1 MARGTIPA
9 EFYAPVTSSVPVLM
23 LSGELDAAT
32 PAHFGSTAARS
43 LPNSRQI
50 LIPNAAHVYFDDCLR
65 DLVADFLAKGSARD
79 LDVRCLAALRRP
91 PFVTELPPSRS
102 PQ

>member
-1 MARGTIPA
+1 
-9 EFYAPVTSSVPVLM
+9 M

-32 PAHFGSTAARS
+32 PADSGTAAARS

-50 LIPNAAHVYFDDCLR
+50 LIRKTAHGYFDDCLR
-65 DLVADFLAKGSARD
+65 DLISDFLVKASARD
-79 LDVRCLAALRRP
+79 LDTQCLQALRRP
-91 PFVTELPPSRS
+91 PFVTELPPLRT